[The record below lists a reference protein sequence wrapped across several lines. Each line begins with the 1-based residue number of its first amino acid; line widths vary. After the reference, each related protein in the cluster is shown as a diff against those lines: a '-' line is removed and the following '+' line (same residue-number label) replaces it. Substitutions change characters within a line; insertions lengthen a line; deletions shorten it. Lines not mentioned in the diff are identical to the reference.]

1 MSRIAIVDTTLRDGQ
16 QSLWA
21 YRMRAEA
28 MLPTTRDLDEA
39 GYEGIEFVMPSA
51 QFPRAVRDLDENPW
65 DWVNLG
71 APAFTRTQL
80 RMHGGVTKRFR
91 SVPDCVQ
98 VLYLQRMVSLGIT
111 VTRTSDPWNDFEEFR
126 WSKETLAAHG
136 MRTVVNLIYS
146 VSPRHTLDY
155 YAQKTRDAV
164 ALDPYRICVKDV
176 GGLLT
181 PETAR
186 PFIATV
192 VANAGGV
199 PLEFHGHCNNGFGPY
214 AALIAADEGIST
226 IHTAIPPLA
235 DASSLPSVF
244 DVVPNLRARGHDVQV
259 DLERLERVRSHFHV
273 VADREDL
280 PVGRPQPFREDLY
293 THQIPGGMI
302 SNLRFQLSQIGAEH
316 RLEETLQEASRVRQ
330 ELGYPIMVTPL
341 SQFVGSQAAIN
352 VLSPERY
359 ANVTD
364 EVIEYA
370 LGLWGR
376 EAPTV
381 MDQDIRDR
389 ILDRPRARELA
400 SAAEHDDSPSLDEVR
415 HRHGPGVTDD
425 ELITFYY
432 VGRPATRPPSAP
444 GDLPTTYDEY
454 LSAHMPL
461 VELVRR
467 LGSAPG
473 SRRLRVVTAE
483 GELTMTTGTT

>member
-28 MLPTTRDLDEA
+28 MLPTIQDLDGA
-39 GYEGIEFVMPSA
+39 GYDAIEFVMPSA

-71 APAFTRTQL
+71 APAFSATQL

-91 SVPDCVQ
+91 SVPQCVQ
-98 VLYLQRMVSLGIT
+98 ELYVRRMVSLGIT

-126 WSKETLAAHG
+126 WSQDTLAGYG

-146 VSPRHTLDY
+146 VSPRHTLEY
-155 YAQKTRDAV
+155 YAQKTKDAV

-181 PETAR
+181 PETAK
-186 PFIATV
+186 PFFSTV
-192 VANAGGV
+192 VANAGDV

-214 AALIAADEGIST
+214 AALIAADEGIPT

-244 DVVPNLRARGHDVQV
+244 DVVSNLRARGHDVAL
-259 DLERLERVRSHFHV
+259 DLERLERVRDHFGV
-273 VADREDL
+273 VAEREEL
-280 PVGRPQPFREDLY
+280 PQGRPLPFRQDLY
-293 THQIPGGMI
+293 THQVPGGMI

-316 RLEETLQEASRVRQ
+316 RLQETLEEASRVRE

-341 SQFVGSQAAIN
+341 SQFVGSQAAVN
-352 VLSPERY
+352 VLSKDRY
-359 ANVTD
+359 ENVTD

-376 EAPTV
+376 EAPHV
-381 MDQDIRDR
+381 MDPDVRDR
-389 ILDRPRARELA
+389 ILARPRARELA
-400 SAAEHDDSPSLDEVR
+400 QAAEQADEPTLSQVR
-415 HRHGPGVTDD
+415 RQHGSGVTDE

-432 VGRPATRPPSAP
+432 VGRPATREPSAP
-444 GDLPTTYDEY
+444 GDLPSTYEEY
-454 LSAHMPL
+454 LSAHLPL

-467 LGSAPG
+467 IGRSPG
-473 SRRLRVVTAE
+473 PRRVHVASDE
-483 GELTMTTGTT
+483 GELFVTTGA